1 MKKIKSPVEIKK
13 SFANGFVLSLP
24 ANEEVACQDDIALEM
39 KRIYPFVEVSNVVE
53 VVKEE
58 ATQEIVGKTEEKE
71 EEVKEEIKEENQ
83 EKETKPLRRRGR
95 SKKE

>member
-24 ANEEVACQDDIALEM
+24 ANEEVVCQDDIALEM
-39 KRIYPFVEVSNVVE
+39 KRIYPFVEVSDVVR
-53 VVKEE
+53 EE
-58 ATQEIVGKTEEKE
+58 ATQEIVEKTEEKK
-71 EEVKEEIKEENQ
+71 EEVKEEIKEESQ